1 MDDIPIGE
9 INRPFEDEDREYSFD
24 LELSNDFYD
33 PYKLH
38 LALFQICRINIPPTD
53 DEVPIHKMDPAIDQS
68 ILIRER
74 QGVYLDDFEKDRI
87 NKLFTCLSTVCD
99 PYTQPWDIGEN
110 NILSLDFVSDVVIG
124 AMGSSYTKLGVD
136 DGYSLPHFEMAF
148 DVATIIEKILHVL
161 NCDDENIL
169 QSIRNDDVNWEK
181 DLDKWLPH
189 KSLSSMIHIASDF
202 HHLMLLYTMVVVCFL
217 IIQKL
222 YENSSKSNIC
232 LNPFLR
238 LFLQVWKNM
247 TRVIFLG
254 IEIDRR
260 DEEHNFPGYPEVIR
274 YMIKGS
280 SAVRSVI
287 SLILND
293 DFNKREH
300 DLKHEPLLNFMHPYG
315 RKFRDGSIKTDMR
328 VFVAAL
334 LALGSDL
341 EDVIE
346 LLFNFE
352 PEDEYDEDIKYMFE
366 MELENMEEFERIDTN
381 NGKPVGEDEY
391 HKRHSERINQY
402 LGIERDDSTPIVRSL
417 RSWEVHPDCECI
429 FDSDDEEE
437 EEEEE
442 GEGETQENDFDS
454 TLTQEEIE
462 NEDNAGSND
471 IDNSKKFEKKIDLM
485 ESVKNGRIDF
495 TDGLYAIRNSVS
507 KRFEIDSD
515 GRDWRDI
522 PRGENRKLDS
532 KFIELLKQSQS
543 DSDIFITP
551 MSSLIDSI
559 KTLTTDTQQSSICE
573 KIIQSIAW
581 VVQYEY
587 EASIMTAEERSS
599 NSDPTIN
606 TDVIYEFLK
615 HEDNFEL
622 MMKYNPSATFSIVDE
637 LMMVEGY
644 KRVLIWFITHSSL
657 NQWLINYFYELLAG
671 LRGNPPSEENED
683 NTIGLRFSFSRVGPL
698 VLSDMEK
705 SMLLHEFFS
714 NAVIY
719 LSRGSSFEFE
729 DLISN
734 EEKQVDLSAND
745 ESTFITNRFNA
756 QKLIK
761 VICLVLKSLQSKGI
775 LKVND
780 PEYRVEIQTL
790 LMQWVGAG
798 SVPEAKELFNEAGV
812 IEQQI
817 KIKSHNNEFIE
828 YDDKFINNSNVH
840 AISTKIISE
849 QVPQRS
855 SLETSTL
862 SPFQETLKQ
871 MDGLKLYRLFQHTLS
886 VDTLELL
893 TTILH
898 LGAHYE
904 LKKDEIIS
912 FTKDL
917 NSVEKVYPEKEVTNI
932 CELVFTSIGSNIET
946 GNEENVVEIAFAA
959 GIVSPKAST
968 VWVRKVVNEYMQGEV
983 EFDTGGN
990 NEDNDSENEDEDGRG
1005 EKKKKKNKKKKK
1017 RKT

>member
-1 MDDIPIGE
+1 MDENLIGDT
-9 INRPFEDEDREYSFD
+9 NRPLEDEEREYSFD

-38 LALFQICRINIPPTD
+38 LALFQICRVNIPPTD
-53 DEVPIHKMDPAIDQS
+53 EEVPIHKMDPAIDQS

-74 QGVYLDDFEKDRI
+74 QGVYLDDYERDRI
-87 NKLFTCLSTVCD
+87 KKLFLSLSTMCD
-99 PYTQPWDIGEN
+99 PYTQPWDIGED
-110 NILSLDFVSDVVIG
+110 NILSLDFISDVIIG
-124 AMGSSYTKLGVD
+124 SMGGFYSTNGTYDS
-136 DGYSLPHFEMAF
+136 YSLPHFEMAF
-148 DVATIIEKILHVL
+148 DVASIIEKILHVL

-169 QSIRNDDVNWEK
+169 QSVRNDDVNWLN
-181 DLDKWLPH
+181 DLNKWLPH

-202 HHLMLLYTMVVVCFL
+202 HHLMLLYTMLVVCFL

-222 YENSSKSNIC
+222 YASTSKSNIC

-238 LFLQVWKNM
+238 LYLQVWKNM

-280 SAVRSVI
+280 SAVRSII

-300 DLKHEPLLNFMHPYG
+300 DLKHEPLLNFIHPYG

-366 MELENMEEFERIDTN
+366 MELENMEEFERIDIS
-381 NGKPVGEDEY
+381 NGNPVGEDEY

-417 RSWEVHPDCECI
+417 RSWEVHPDCECV
-429 FDSDDEEE
+429 FDSDEYEEE
-437 EEEEE
+437 EDDDVQNNKPE
-442 GEGETQENDFDS
+442 QDFNS
-454 TLTQEEIE
+454 TLAQNKVDCDPSREIQ
-462 NEDNAGSND
+462 NL
-471 IDNSKKFEKKIDLM
+471 KKYERQIDLM
-485 ESVKNGRIDF
+485 ETVKNGRVDF
-495 TDGLYAIRNSVS
+495 TDGLYAIRNSAS

-522 PRGENRKLDS
+522 PRGENRKLDAR
-532 KFIELLKQSQS
+532 FIELLKESQS
-543 DSDIFITP
+543 NSNVFITP
-551 MSSLIDSI
+551 VSTLIDSI
-559 KTLTTDTQQSSICE
+559 KTLTTDTQSSDLCE
-573 KIIQSIAW
+573 RMIQSVAW

-587 EASIMTAEERSS
+587 EASIMTAEERLS

-622 MMKYNPSATFSIVDE
+622 MMKFNPSATFSIIDE

-644 KRVLIWFITHSSL
+644 KRVLIWFLTHSSL
-657 NQWLINYFYELLAG
+657 NQWLINYFYELLAD
-671 LRGNPPSEENED
+671 LRGNPISDHNGN

-698 VLSDMEK
+698 ILSDMEK

-729 DLISN
+729 DLMSGD
-734 EEKQVDLSAND
+734 EKQHDLLSND
-745 ESTFITNRFNA
+745 ESNFITNRFNA

-798 SVPEAKELFNEAGV
+798 SVPEAKELFDQAGV
-812 IEQQI
+812 IELSV
-817 KIKSHNNEFIE
+817 KSKEKSHDSEFIE
-828 YDDKFINNSNVH
+828 YDDKLDNDSNFH
-840 AISTKIISE
+840 AMSTKLSD
-849 QVPQRS
+849 
-855 SLETSTL
+855 ETSL
-862 SPFQETLKQ
+862 SPVGEMVNPFQEKLNK
-871 MDGLKLYRLFQHTLS
+871 MEGLKLYRLFQHTLS

-917 NSVEKVYPEKEVTNI
+917 NSVEKVYPDKDITNI

-959 GIVSPKAST
+959 GIVSPKASII
-968 VWVRKVVNEYMQGEV
+968 WVRKVVNEYMQGEV
-983 EFDTGGN
+983 EFGAGNYDEGN
-990 NEDNDSENEDEDGRG
+990 NSG
-1005 EKKKKKNKKKKK
+1005 EEGERTDKKKKKNKKKKR